1 MNLLLIDDNSDKFTP
16 QFDSPDFSTVP
27 ESAIATLIALDEC
40 EEQQLHTHGAHRLA
54 EYPVDRPW
62 VLCIDD
68 DAEFLHGLK
77 LKLQQRGYDVVR
89 AHEGEEGYKF
99 AFKFNPVMILLDLHM
114 PHTTGEE
121 VLAQLRQHP
130 DTSRIPVV
138 IMTGLNEHGLELRMH
153 SLGAHQVFRKPVPLD
168 ALADAV
174 DHYLNNA

>member
-1 MNLLLIDDNSDKFTP
+1 MNPIDNSDKFAP
-16 QFDSPDFSTVP
+16 QFDSPDFSAVP
-27 ESAIATLIALDEC
+27 ESALATLIALDAR
-40 EEQQLHTHGAHRLA
+40 EEQSLRAHGAHERP

-77 LKLQQRGYDVVR
+77 LKLQQRGYDVAR
-89 AHEGEEGYKF
+89 AHEGDEGYKF
-99 AFKFNPVMILLDLHM
+99 AFKFSPVMILLDLHM
-114 PHTTGEE
+114 PHTSGEE

-130 DTSRIPVV
+130 DTREIPVV

-153 SLGAHQVFRKPVPLD
+153 SLGAHQVFRKPVPLN

-174 DHYLNNA
+174 DHYLNQS

>member
-1 MNLLLIDDNSDKFTP
+1 MNHLNNSCNQDP
-16 QFDSPDFSTVP
+16 QFDSPDFSAVP
-27 ESAIATLIALDEC
+27 ESVLATLIAIDAT
-40 EEQQLHTHGAHRLA
+40 EERRLRAHGAHEVA

-89 AHEGEEGYKF
+89 AHEGDEGYKF

-114 PHTTGEE
+114 PNTSGEE

-130 DTSRIPVV
+130 DTAQIPVV

-168 ALADAV
+168 VLADAV
-174 DHYLNNA
+174 DRYLADA